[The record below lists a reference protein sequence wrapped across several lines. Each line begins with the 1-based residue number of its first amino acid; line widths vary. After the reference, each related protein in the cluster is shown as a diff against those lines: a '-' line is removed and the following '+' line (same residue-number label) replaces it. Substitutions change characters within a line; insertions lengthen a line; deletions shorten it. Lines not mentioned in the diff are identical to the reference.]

1 MNGGPPHAQLPQN
14 APQAPP
20 QERPVKPSDDAELLP
35 HIDIKEE
42 GEVLLDQVNGQ
53 IELLE
58 SQEPLAGT
66 SESGTHMP
74 EDGQDWLQEGDHEL
88 KRVKVRPAGFH
99 PSQCVDHVR
108 EAIGAAHVPHSCVDK
123 LNFRHHRSMNS

>member
-1 MNGGPPHAQLPQN
+1 
-14 APQAPP
+14 
-20 QERPVKPSDDAELLP
+20 
-35 HIDIKEE
+35 
-42 GEVLLDQVNGQ
+42 VLLDQVNGQ

-88 KRVKVRPAGFH
+88 KRVKVRLAGFP
-99 PSQCVDHVR
+99 PSQCVDH
-108 EAIGAAHVPHSCVDK
+108 GGK
-123 LNFRHHRSMNS
+123 LLARHMLCRQAQLSSS